1 MILRENKNRI
11 WTYDLFILFFFD
23 PVQTAEEEYRLE
35 LRHSCLWARITDMNY
50 DPRLQ
55 VRYKH

>member
-1 MILRENKNRI
+1 MHAYLPSFLNC
-11 WTYDLFILFFFD
+11 L
-23 PVQTAEEEYRLE
+23 QSAEEEYRLE

-55 VRYKH
+55 VSHKYLH